1 MKIKPVLLIVSVLV
15 LASLAFAPLPGIR
28 ADVPAEIGIEQAALL
43 GVVASVIVFVG
54 NLYAKYKGAK
64 LPREI
69 LTALVYGVSVVAA
82 WIWSAPALPNL
93 PTGTDPATLGSAY
106 IAFALALLEQGAL
119 VLGFATLVY
128 NWLLKSIDEKYFSAK
143 PEVIGAK
150 SGQGMVEYALIL
162 VLVAVMVI
170 AALSIMGPL
179 IANIFSTINASL

>member
-1 MKIKPVLLIVSVLV
+1 MKIKSVLLIVSVLI

-28 ADVPAEIGIEQAALL
+28 ADAPAEIGIEQAAIL
-43 GVVASVIVFVG
+43 GVIASGIVFAL
-54 NLYAKYKGAK
+54 NAYAKYAGKM
-64 LPREI
+64 LRREI
-69 LTALVYGVSVVAA
+69 LAVIVYVVSVVAA
-82 WIWSAPALPNL
+82 WIWSAPALPTL
-93 PTGTDPATLGSAY
+93 PTGADPASLGSAY
-106 IAFALALLEQGAL
+106 IAFGLTLLEQGAL

-128 NWLLKSIDEKYFSAK
+128 NWVLKRVDEKYFPAN

-179 IANIFSTINASL
+179 IENIFNTINASL